1 MKNLAIIALV
11 FFSTLTLFGQ
21 TNVSGVVS
29 GTWNLAGSPYIV
41 VGSVT
46 VNNATTLTVDSGVV
60 VRFTSGQ
67 AMFIWGTLNATRATF
82 TSSRDTVGGSPAKG
96 DWAYI
101 QVGTG
106 ATVGSLSMD
115 NCVIKYGG
123 TASPQYAAT
132 IYIENGTASLNSCDM
147 NNSKN
152 YGIILNTSAN
162 VTLTNTNISNC
173 GWPISYNGPGSL
185 VFNGLNNLTGNS
197 NNGIYMYIN
206 GNANTL
212 ILDTIAVPYVF
223 YSHFTVSPTGTLQV
237 ASSNILKFVDGA
249 FLWVDGILSAIAGP
263 GQSIYFTTIRND
275 NLGGDTNGDG
285 TASIPSSS
293 NWYGIYFRNES
304 IDASCVLRRCN
315 ITYAGYG
322 NYGGISMTNASPTI
336 DLCTM
341 ANNYYGAMM
350 DGVSNPVFTNNTI
363 GSSQMTPIAMSFSCN
378 PAFDNNTFSFS
389 DNTYDAI
396 GLLGGTLPAD
406 AVVPIRSV
414 TSVPNVT
421 YVLLGDVIVPAGRT
435 LTINKGVVL
444 KGINYWNR
452 LDIQG
457 KMIANGTADSMIT
470 ITSIKDDN
478 FGGDTNKDGTTT
490 SPNRYDWG
498 GILFETSS
506 DSTSMLN
513 YCRIKYG
520 TLPSYGAAQIA
531 TLGAHPTI
539 SNCEIKDVVYGLI
552 AYQTSRVKILNTTI
566 TNSQY
571 TPIAMSV
578 SADPTMSGLTFL
590 NSGWTGLGLI
600 GEAVGFNGTIKKRN
614 VAGYTNITYVL
625 LGDLTINS
633 GTNVDVEPGIVLK
646 MNDNVGIWVN
656 GGFRAKGTVAG
667 GEIIFTGI
675 RDDNEGNPH
684 DTNGDGQ
691 ASAPGRGNWYTI
703 RFQSTSDDGYCLL
716 DSCQVKFSGGN
727 WWGAV
732 TYTDASSNLRNTTI
746 INSAFYGVRC
756 EGAAIPNV
764 TNVSISSCGYD
775 PIAMSLMS
783 DPVLTNI
790 SFAGNG
796 SQGIRLL
803 EGTLSTNAYLRKR
816 DVAGISNIAYI
827 IQGLT
832 ISANAVLTIEPGVV
846 IKNVV
851 DGWNGIG
858 VSGALVAEGTATQK
872 IVFTSIRDDSKG
884 GDTNNDGNST
894 TPERGY
900 WFGIIFYASG
910 LDTLNSLKN
919 CEVRYGGSGAGS
931 YFNWGEVNV
940 TNCKLEIDSCAI
952 EQSATSAIGAYGS
965 AAPVVTNTLI
975 NNISQQ
981 IVTLSMFA
989 NPTFTN
995 ITAQNVANK
1004 AIGVMPETYSVTAS
1018 IPKRDLAGYTNITY
1032 IILDHLVI
1040 NSGTTITIPE
1050 GVVFKGGYIQVNGG
1064 LISNGTPSAPV
1075 VFTAV
1080 ADDQYGNPKDT
1091 ETNGFQWPSI
1101 WGGYARIYFYDVS
1114 DDPNCSLTNTIIRYT
1129 ETGVYM
1135 SQASPTI
1142 KNCRFDRDY
1151 RGLHLNG
1158 LSQPVVDSCI
1168 FHNLDN
1174 APMLTS
1180 ILSFPSSAVG
1190 NIISGTTWRGIRIQ
1204 DETLSQDFTLVK
1216 RPFAGFSNIPYI
1228 FGSFTVGTG
1237 AILII
1242 EPGVVIKFEPYG
1254 VIYVRKGLIAEG
1266 GSTTD
1271 STVVFTSIR
1280 DDFYGGD
1287 TNADSNWTVPGFENW
1302 SSIQFLNEALD
1313 PECRMK
1319 HCVVRYGGYYWNG
1332 AAGVYINSAS
1342 PTITNC
1348 SFSMNRNGIYV
1359 SGASSPVINNCDIY
1373 QCPGYYLP
1381 YPQGFGVYNADK
1393 TFKVDARNNWWG
1405 DDTGPYHPTLNPAG
1419 KGVAVSDSVEFEP
1432 YTNHGSL
1439 RPKMGDVSLNGSI
1452 QAFDAS
1458 MILKFRADS
1467 IGNPLTVTQKGVA
1480 DVSGTGG
1487 ITAYDASLILQY
1499 VVGMITTFPAED
1511 SGKIMIPKQQQLFA
1525 SSISIGEVKG
1535 EFGSTVTVPIYFNGV
1550 RHLAS
1555 SEIILKYDP
1564 ELFTV
1569 KDAKTTA
1576 AMSDMN
1582 IATKFS
1588 KGEARIILA
1597 AAKYIDVDGDALTL
1611 TIEIGKNIRGQV
1623 SSSINFA
1630 QVMLNE
1636 DDCTSLA
1643 TSGNSTIVGKPL
1655 SYSLEQNYPNPFNPS
1670 TTIHYEIPDDGAN
1683 VTINIYNSI
1692 GELVNTLFVGIQDAG
1707 RYDVIWNGN
1716 NSEGEKVGSGIYFY
1730 RLNASGNKE
1739 FTSVKKMLL
1748 VK

>member
-1 MKNLAIIALV
+1 MKRFAISFLV
-11 FFSTLTLFGQ
+11 IFSTIALFGQ

-29 GTWNLAGSPYIV
+29 GTWNLAGSPYNV
-41 VGSVT
+41 VGTVT
-46 VNNATTLTVDSGVV
+46 INNATTLTIDSGVV
-60 VRFTSGQ
+60 VRFTGGQ
-67 AMFIWGTLNATRATF
+67 VMYVWGTMNATRTTF
-82 TSSRDTVGGSPAKG
+82 TSSNDTTGGSPQKG
-96 DWAYI
+96 DWGYI

-106 ATVGSLSMD
+106 ATAGSLNMN

-132 IYIENGTASLNSCDM
+132 IYIENGAASLTTCDM

-162 VTLTNTNISNC
+162 VILTNTNISNC

-197 NNGIYMYIN
+197 NNGIYMYIS
-206 GNANTL
+206 GNTNTL

-223 YSHFTVSPTGTLQV
+223 YTHFTVSPTGTLQI
-237 ASSNILKFVDGA
+237 ASTNILKFVDGA
-249 FLWVDGILSAIAGP
+249 FLWVDGILSAIAGA
-263 GQSIYFTTIRND
+263 GQSIYFTTLRND

-293 NWYGIYFRNES
+293 NWYGIYFRDAS

-336 DLCTM
+336 DLCSM

-350 DGVSNPVFTNNTI
+350 DGISNPVFTNNTI

-378 PAFDNNTFSFS
+378 PSFDNNTFSFS

-406 AVVPIRSV
+406 ALIPIRSV

-435 LTINKGVVL
+435 LTINKGVTL
-444 KGINYWNR
+444 KGIYYWYR

-457 KMIANGTADSMIT
+457 KLVANGTADSMIT

-478 FGGDTNKDGTTT
+478 HGGDTNKDGTVTA
-490 SPNRYDWG
+490 PARYDWG

-506 DSTSMLN
+506 DSTSVLN

-520 TLPSYGAAQIA
+520 TVPSYGAAQIA

-539 SNCEIKDVVYGLI
+539 SNCEIKDVVYGVI
-552 AYQTSRVKILNTTI
+552 AYQTSRVKISNTSI
-566 TNSQY
+566 INSQY

-578 SADPTMSGLTFL
+578 SADPVMTNLTFT
-590 NSGWTGLGLI
+590 NAGWNAIGLI
-600 GEAVGFNGTIKKRN
+600 SEVVGFNGTIKRRN

-675 RDDNEGNPH
+675 RDDNVGNPY

-703 RFQSTSDDGYCLL
+703 RFQSSSDDGYCLL

-727 WWGAV
+727 GWGAV
-732 TYTDASSNLRNTTI
+732 TYTDASSILRNSTI
-746 INSAFYGVRC
+746 INAYYYGVRC
-756 EGAAIPNV
+756 EGASIPIV
-764 TNVSISSCGYD
+764 TNLSISSCGYD

-846 IKNVV
+846 IKNVL
-851 DGWNGIG
+851 DAWNGIW
-858 VSGALVAEGTATQK
+858 VNGALVAEGTATQK
-872 IVFTSIRDDSKG
+872 VVITSLADDSKG
-884 GDTNNDGNST
+884 GDTNNNGNANA
-894 TPERGY
+894 PNR
-900 WFGIIFYASG
+900 WDWKGIVFYSSG
-910 LDTLNSLKN
+910 LDSINSLKN
-919 CEVRYGGSGAGS
+919 CEIRYGGSGAGS
-931 YFNWGEVNV
+931 IWEWGEVRFWGKGKV
-940 TNCKLEIDSCAI
+940 DSCAI
-952 EQSATSAIGAYGS
+952 EHTGTTGVGVYGNAIPTVS
-965 AAPVVTNTLI
+965 NTLL
-975 NNISQQ
+975 NNLSND
-981 IVTLSMFA
+981 IVSMSMFA
-989 NPTFTN
+989 NPIFSN
-995 ITAQNVANK
+995 IISSNVGYRT
-1004 AIGVMPETYSVTAS
+1004 IGIMPETYSVTATV
-1018 IPKRDLAGYTNITY
+1018 PKRDLAGFTNITY
-1032 IILDHLVI
+1032 HILDWISV
-1040 NSGTTITIPE
+1040 NSGTTITIPD
-1050 GVVFKGGYIQVNGG
+1050 GIVFKGGYITVNGG
-1064 LISNGTPSAPV
+1064 LISNGTPSSPV

-1091 ETNGFQWPSI
+1091 ETNGFLWPSI
-1101 WGGYARIYFYDVS
+1101 WSGYARVYFYDISV
-1114 DDPNCSLTNTIIRYT
+1114 DAECSLRNTILRYT

-1135 SQASPTI
+1135 NQASPTI
-1142 KNCRFDRDY
+1142 SNCRFDRDY
-1151 RGLHLNG
+1151 RGLHMNG
-1158 LSQPVVDSCI
+1158 LSEPVVDSCV

-1174 APMLTS
+1174 APILTS
-1180 ILSFPSSAVG
+1180 ILSFPSSAVE
-1190 NIISGTTWRGIRIQ
+1190 NVISGTTWRGIRIQ

-1216 RPFAGFSNIPYI
+1216 RPFAGYTNIPYI
-1228 FGSFTVGTG
+1228 FGSFTVGTS
-1237 AILII
+1237 AILIV
-1242 EPGVVIKFEPYG
+1242 EPGVVIKFEPSG
-1254 VIYVRKGLIAEG
+1254 VIYVRKGLVAEG
-1266 GSTTD
+1266 GSSTD
-1271 STVVFTSIR
+1271 STIVFTSIR

-1287 TNADSNWTVPGFENW
+1287 TNADSNWTVPGYENW
-1302 SSIQFLNEALD
+1302 ASIQFLNEALD

-1359 SGASSPVINNCDIY
+1359 SGASSPVINDCDIY

-1393 TFKVDARNNWWG
+1393 TFKIDARNNWWG
-1405 DDTGPYHPTLNPAG
+1405 DDTGPYHATLNPTG
-1419 KGVAVSDSVEFEP
+1419 LGSAVSDSVEFEP

-1439 RPKMGDVSLNGSI
+1439 RPKIGDVSLNGSI

-1487 ITAYDASLILQY
+1487 VTAYDASLILQY
-1499 VVGMITTFPAED
+1499 VVGLLTTFPVED
-1511 SGKIMIPKQQQLFA
+1511 SGKVMMPKQQQVYA
-1525 SSISIGEVKG
+1525 SSIEMGNIQG
-1535 EFGSTVTVPIYFNGV
+1535 EFGTTVNIPIRFNNV
-1550 RHLAS
+1550 QHLAS
-1555 SEIILKYDP
+1555 AEVVLKYDS
-1564 ELFTV
+1564 EVFTV
-1569 KDAKTTA
+1569 KDANITSALTG
-1576 AMSDMN
+1576 MN
-1582 IATKFS
+1582 VATKFS
-1588 KGEARIILA
+1588 KGEARIIIA
-1597 AAKYIDVDGDALTL
+1597 SAKYLEVNGDAIMLTL
-1611 TIEIGKNIRGQV
+1611 EIGKNIKGTV
-1623 SSSINFA
+1623 NSSIGFA
-1630 QVMLNE
+1630 SVLLNE
-1636 DDCTSLA
+1636 DDFTSLA
-1643 TSGNSTIVGKPL
+1643 SSGKSSIVGKPI

-1683 VTINIYNSI
+1683 VTISIYNSL
-1692 GELVNTLFVGIQDAG
+1692 GELVKTVAVGTQDAG
-1707 RYDVIWNGN
+1707 RYDIVWNGTN
-1716 NSEGEKVGSGIYFY
+1716 DSGERVGSGIYFY
-1730 RLNASGNKE
+1730 RLVVFGTKE